1 MLNQQKPFL
10 WTPKTEHKT
19 LDKTSTSARSVQ
31 SHITVEISYN
41 QEVEVVVLF
50 NRVLHLSYKTEHKTQ
65 DKSSTSACGVA
76 NLHSLQLHVERA
88 LL

>member
-31 SHITVEISYN
+31 SHITVETSYN
-41 QEVEVVVLF
+41 QEIEVV
-50 NRVLHLSYKTEHKTQ
+50 NCVLHLSYKTEDKTLN
-65 DKSSTSACGVA
+65 KTSTSARSVA
-76 NLHSLQLHVERA
+76 NLHSLQLHIERA